1 MTTLSLKLNRLAA
14 KHSLRTV
21 LIVAFVSQLFV
32 AVGLIGWLSFRNG
45 QQAVDDLASQLRHE
59 ITTQVQQHLQVQMVV
74 PHLVNQINMDALELG
89 LLKLNA
95 IRTLDKYFWRQIQ
108 RFKTVSYIALAT
120 EAGEYIGAQIRNN
133 SSIIVEILDRH
144 SGGHLETWETDSQGK
159 RTHIS
164 NLRPYYDPRKRPW
177 YQAAVR
183 AGQSVW
189 SDTYVYFPGQ
199 NIGISAN
206 HPCYDNSGNLRAVAS
221 TDFTLMDIG
230 RFLKSL
236 TVGKREQIFIIE
248 RNGALIATSSM
259 EKPFYVSKNQQ
270 PVQQLQAQDSSSLL
284 TRSAVNSL
292 NQRFGDL
299 TMIDKEYQ
307 FDFYL
312 LEEKYFLQVTP
323 FFDQWGLDWLIVVVV
338 SEADFLAQINAD
350 TQLTILFSLVALF
363 LAMFLGVMTA
373 RWISQPILRLNKA
386 AKALAQGQWQALGK
400 IERQDEVGQ
409 LAHSF
414 QEMAHQLQQ
423 TFVHLEEK
431 VKERT
436 QDIEDKNIKL
446 ASLNEE
452 LKKLNQ
458 EKSDLLSIVA
468 HDLKN
473 PLSAI
478 QGAASLIQMDYD
490 NLPPEE
496 LLEFARMID
505 ETSQQMF
512 ELIKNLLDMNQL
524 ETGRMNF
531 ALSPV
536 DLLSVLQRLMNDYG
550 HRAKAKGIALKWV
563 PEEEQQEAK
572 KYAVVADLKG
582 LQQILDNLLSNAIKY
597 SPAGKHVIVRLISEI
612 QFIRCEIE
620 DEGPGLSEADQEK
633 LFQKFTRL
641 SAQPTGGEHSTG
653 LGLFIVKQLVEA
665 MAGQVWCESKLGQGA
680 KFIVVFPRVS
690 EVEY

>member
-14 KHSLRTV
+14 RYSLRTV

-74 PHLVNQINMDALELG
+74 PHLVNQINLDALELG

-133 SSIIVEILDRH
+133 GSIIVEILDRH
-144 SGGHLETWETDSQGK
+144 SGGHLETWETDRQGK

-183 AGQSVW
+183 AGHSVW

-236 TVGKREQIFIIE
+236 TVGKQEQIFIVE
-248 RNGALIATSSM
+248 RDGDLIATSSM

-284 TRSAVNSL
+284 TRTAVNYL
-292 NQRFGDL
+292 NERFGDL
-299 TMIDKEYQ
+299 TMIDKDYQ
-307 FDFYL
+307 FDFHL
-312 LEEKYFLQVTP
+312 LEEKHFLQVTP
-323 FFDQWGLDWLIVVVV
+323 FLDKWGLDWLIVVVV

-431 VKERT
+431 VQERT

-496 LLEFARMID
+496 LLEFARIID

-531 ALSPV
+531 SLSPV
-536 DLLSVLQRLMNDYG
+536 DLLSVLQGLMNDYG
-550 HRAKAKGIALKWV
+550 HRAKVKGIALKWV
-563 PEEEQQEAK
+563 PEEEQQETK
-572 KYAVVADLKG
+572 KYLVVADLKG
-582 LQQILDNLLSNAIKY
+582 LRQILDNLLSNAIKY
-597 SPAGKHVIVRLISEI
+597 SPAGKHVIVRLISEM

-620 DEGPGLSEADQEK
+620 DEGPGLSEMDQQK

-665 MAGQVWCESKLGQGA
+665 MAGRVWCESQLGQGA

>member
-14 KHSLRTV
+14 RHSLRTV

-74 PHLVNQINMDALELG
+74 PHLVNQINLDALELG

-133 SSIIVEILDRH
+133 GSIIVEILDRH
-144 SGGHLETWETDSQGK
+144 SGGHLETWETDRQGK

-236 TVGKREQIFIIE
+236 TVGKQEQIFIVE
-248 RNGALIATSSM
+248 RDGDLIATSSM

-284 TRSAVNSL
+284 TRTAVNYL
-292 NQRFGDL
+292 NERFGDL
-299 TMIDKEYQ
+299 TMIDKDYQ
-307 FDFYL
+307 FDFLL
-312 LEEKYFLQVTP
+312 LEEKHFLQVTP
-323 FFDQWGLDWLIVVVV
+323 FLDKWGLDWLIVVVV

-431 VKERT
+431 VQERT

-496 LLEFARMID
+496 LLEFAQIID

-531 ALSPV
+531 SLSPV
-536 DLLSVLQRLMNDYG
+536 DLLSVLQGLMNDYG
-550 HRAKAKGIALKWV
+550 HRAKVKGIALKWV
-563 PEEEQQEAK
+563 PEEEQQETK
-572 KYAVVADLKG
+572 KYSVVADLKG
-582 LQQILDNLLSNAIKY
+582 LRQILDNLLSNAIKY
-597 SPAGKHVIVRLISEI
+597 SPAGKHVIVRLISEM

-620 DEGPGLSEADQEK
+620 DEGPGLSEMDQQK

-665 MAGQVWCESKLGQGA
+665 MAGRVWCESKLGQGA
-680 KFIVVFPRVS
+680 KFIVVFPRAP
-690 EVEY
+690 EVY